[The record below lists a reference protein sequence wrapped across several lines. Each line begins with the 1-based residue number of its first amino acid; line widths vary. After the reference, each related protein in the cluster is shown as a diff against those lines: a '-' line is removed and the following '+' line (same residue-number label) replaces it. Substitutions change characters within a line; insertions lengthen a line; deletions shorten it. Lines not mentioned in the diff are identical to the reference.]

1 MTDFI
6 LPIFPAHGLA
16 SSVVTTVWVGVWV
29 SCFFNLRLGWV
40 MSGMVVPG
48 YLVPLILVKPWA
60 AVVVCLEAAVTYGCV
75 WFYSTY
81 LARKGYW
88 TDFFGR
94 DRFFALLVVS
104 VLVRITFDSTI
115 LPRLGDFVNTTF
127 AINFDYTHNLQSFGL
142 IVVALLANMFWKP
155 GLRNGLI
162 PVSLITLITYLIVR
176 YGLMEFTNFSVGNL
190 AYMYEDLA
198 ASMLASPKAYIILLA
213 TAAIASRMNRYY
225 GWEFNGILIPSLI
238 ALQWYRPFKLLVTFG
253 ETLLLLAL
261 ASLVLRLPIFQ
272 RTTMEGARKILL
284 FFNINFFLKLA
295 LGHLWLNY
303 LPASNVT
310 DFYGFGYLLTTLM
323 AIKMH
328 DKSIPLIMTRA
339 ILQTSLVSIVIASLA
354 GFGLTLVPNLLHQKT
369 TTASFEQ
376 STAQP
381 LERST
386 SLVDLIREEKVRM
399 YQGLRRNAYSA
410 PQLAELEQLEDTFRS
425 LAAITGPPGP
435 QDLARI
441 HAWLSRLNY
450 RLEIVESRYLCMV
463 ENEPRRG
470 WGFFVFNTDPANHLL
485 VEVPAPM
492 NEWGVMEA
500 GVNIFQGIG
509 ARSFAVAGTSRFSND
524 NGSSDVLV
532 NPRSPLSVFHRQFG
546 RNSTLQLRG
555 YTRSTSRQLN
565 KYYPAALKE
574 NEELPSTLWLT
585 KDLPGDLNM
594 GWLENYLGDFQI
606 RWGSTPATNILRG
619 QSGNGFTELN
629 LTRADRHKLLF
640 QPLVD
645 RAQLPLLQKN
655 QSIVGYLQD
664 WLLSDKQRI
673 APKKSELYQPPR
685 LEELLYFDE
694 EVLKPIIRLTNLR
707 AIGRQWDARDMA
719 DLNSASQAAEI
730 MGYEIL
736 RYRHVGSNSTYLIL
750 SERDN
755 LVQRRYWGIY
765 VFRTSEAEPY
775 LVQIPRPLAEI
786 NVFEYAVA
794 LYERLNARFL
804 LIGGA
809 HPKANSDG
817 SADLIQTSNKANLF
831 NLAYQAALREGKSE
845 PMLSIQCR
853 AQGFSDQPAEKPA
866 LLWMSSG
873 ISDSASMGQL
883 DQALYTI
890 LQNDLG
896 SVGFVGE
903 SSMASRFSGGG
914 SVSSLYLEQVS
925 NKDMAVVWLSPA
937 ARRQYRQQTDNRQLE
952 GQMKALNISR
962 HDRDLFSF
970 IKDNSLATE
979 NLQLPQELE
988 SMIQE
993 YIASHNIVLLH
1004 KALQSFPRYRFSQ
1017 LVDASSKQAFLVID
1031 QPRKGAAAIVNLYPR
1046 DQKGSLVIEL
1056 DSMTRDEVTDFVES
1070 RIAWLKF
1077 EVGG

>member
-1 MTDFI
+1 MTEFV

-16 SSVVTTVWVGVWV
+16 SSVVTTVWIGVWV

-60 AVVVCLEAAVTYGCV
+60 AVVVCLEAAVTYWIV

-81 LARKGYW
+81 LARRGYW

-104 VLVRITFDSTI
+104 VLVRISFDTII
-115 LPRLGDFVNTTF
+115 LPEIGTFVNRAF
-127 AINFDYTHNLQSFGL
+127 AINFDYSHNLQSFGL
-142 IVVALLANMFWKP
+142 IVVALIANMFWKP
-155 GLRNGLI
+155 GLKNGLL
-162 PVSLITLITYLIVR
+162 PVASITLITYLIVR
-176 YGLMEFTNFSVGNL
+176 YLLMEFTNFSVGNL

-238 ALQWYRPFKLLVTFG
+238 ALQWYRPWKLLVTFG
-253 ETLLLLAL
+253 ETLLVLAL
-261 ASLVLRLPIFQ
+261 ATLILRLPIFQ

-284 FFNINFFLKLA
+284 FFNINFFFKLA
-295 LGHLWLNY
+295 LGHLWLSY
-303 LPASNVT
+303 LPDSHVS

-339 ILQTSLVSIVIASLA
+339 TLQTSLVSVIIASLA
-354 GFGLTLVPNLLHQKT
+354 GFGLTLIPNLLHQKT
-369 TTASFEQ
+369 ISPKIEQTRTA
-376 STAQP
+376 P

-386 SLVDLIREEKVRM
+386 SLVDLVREEKVRL
-399 YQGLRRNAYSA
+399 YQGLHRNAYAA
-410 PQLAELEQLEDTFRS
+410 PQLAELELLEDAFRS
-425 LAAITGPPGP
+425 LSAMTAAPGP
-435 QDLARI
+435 EDLERI
-441 HAWLSRLNY
+441 RVQLNSLNY
-450 RLEIVESRYLCMV
+450 RLERVESSYLCLI

-470 WGFFVFNTDPANHLL
+470 WGFFVFNPDAKNRLL

-500 GVNIFQGIG
+500 GINLFQGLG
-509 ARSFAVAGTSRFSND
+509 ARAFGVAGTSRFAND

-532 NPRSPLSVFHRQFG
+532 NPRTPLSVFHRQFG
-546 RNSTLQLRG
+546 RTSALQLRG
-555 YTRSTSRQLN
+555 YTKSSTRQLSHL
-565 KYYPAALKE
+565 YPAGSIDG
-574 NEELPSTLWLT
+574 EELPSTLWL
-585 KDLPGDLNM
+585 KQNLPVDLDM
-594 GWLENYLGDFQI
+594 GWLEQYLGTFQI
-606 RWGSTPATNILRG
+606 RWGTTTLTNVLRS
-619 QSGNGFTELN
+619 QSGKGFAQLN

-640 QPLVD
+640 QPLVGSST
-645 RAQLPLLQKN
+645 LPLMQKD

-673 APKKSELYQPPR
+673 APKDSELYQPPR
-685 LEELLYFDE
+685 LEELLFLDE
-694 EVLKPIIRLTNLR
+694 EVLKPLIRLTNLR
-707 AIGRQWDARDMA
+707 AEGKQWDAQDMA
-719 DLNSASQAAEI
+719 DLNSAARAAEI

-750 SERDN
+750 SERDA
-755 LVQRRYWGIY
+755 LVHKHYWGIY
-765 VFRTSEAEPY
+765 VFRTSPANPF

-794 LYERLNARFL
+794 LFERLNAQYL
-804 LIGGA
+804 LVGGA

-817 SADLIQTSNKANLF
+817 SADVIQTDNKANVF
-831 NLAYQAALREGKSE
+831 NLTYQAALRESGDT
-845 PMLSIQCR
+845 PLLAIQCR
-853 AQGFSDQPAEKPA
+853 AQGFSEKPAEKSA

-873 ISDSASMGQL
+873 LYSETAMDEL
-883 DQALYTI
+883 DKTLYAT
-890 LQNDLG
+890 LHNDLG

-903 SSMASRFSGGG
+903 SSVASRFSGGG
-914 SVSSLYLEQVS
+914 SVSSLYLDQVT
-925 NKDMAVVWLSPA
+925 NKEMTVVWLSPT
-937 ARRQYRQQTDNRQLE
+937 ARLQYRQQTDNRQLD

-962 HDRDLFSF
+962 YDQDLYSF
-970 IKDNSLATE
+970 ITTNSFTAK
-979 NLQLPQELE
+979 NPGLPTELE
-988 SMIQE
+988 KLIQD
-993 YIASHNIVLLH
+993 YLASHNIVQLD
-1004 KALQSFPRYRFSQ
+1004 KTIQKYEGYRFSY
-1017 LVDASSKQAFLVID
+1017 LLDTSSKQAFLVIGH
-1031 QPRKGAAAIVNLYPR
+1031 PSGGTVAIVNLHPR
-1046 DQKGSLVIEL
+1046 DLNGSRNIEINAM
-1056 DSMTRDEVTDFVES
+1056 SRAEIINFVES

-1077 EVGG
+1077 EVSG